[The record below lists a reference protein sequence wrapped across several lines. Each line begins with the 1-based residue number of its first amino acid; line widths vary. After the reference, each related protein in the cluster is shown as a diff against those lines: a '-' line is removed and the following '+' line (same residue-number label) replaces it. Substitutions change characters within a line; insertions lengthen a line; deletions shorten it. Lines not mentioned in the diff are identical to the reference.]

1 MGGSGFSSVDPTSF
15 YAFFEIWKG
24 KLPVFRIRI
33 QGSSGSGS
41 GSGSR
46 GVFKMLN
53 NHNTILLFSDFYNIL
68 SFTIDFFPNLD
79 FWLDPDSMN
88 MDTKHWTLLKI
99 KDDG

>member
-1 MGGSGFSSVDPTSF
+1 MRSLKSGKGSYQCFGSGFRDLLDLDLDLDPDPGA
-15 YAFFEIWKG
+15 YKN
-24 KLPVFRIRI
+24 
-33 QGSSGSGS
+33 
-41 GSGSR
+41 
-46 GVFKMLN
+46 FKMLN

>member
-1 MGGSGFSSVDPTSF
+1 
-15 YAFFEIWKG
+15 
-24 KLPVFRIRI
+24 
-33 QGSSGSGS
+33 
-41 GSGSR
+41 
-46 GVFKMLN
+46 MLN